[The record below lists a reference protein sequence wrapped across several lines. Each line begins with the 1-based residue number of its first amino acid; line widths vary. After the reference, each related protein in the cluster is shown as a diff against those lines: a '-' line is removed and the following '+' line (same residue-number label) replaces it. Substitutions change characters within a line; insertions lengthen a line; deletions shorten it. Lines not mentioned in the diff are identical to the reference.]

1 MNITEDTDMRRR
13 IGIVMLLMVVGAGI
27 AVGLPWMLGDPIGSL
42 PPPLRHGAWVVAAL
56 VCGLMWL
63 GVEYGRDRRRA
74 LRDQL
79 RQLRGIDH
87 GGS

>member
-1 MNITEDTDMRRR
+1 MGRR

-27 AVGLPWMLGDPIGSL
+27 AAGLPWLLGDPVGSL
-42 PPPLRHGAWVVAAL
+42 PQPLRHGAWVVAAL
-56 VCGLMWL
+56 VCGVMWL
-63 GVEYGRDRRRA
+63 VVEYSRDRRRA
-74 LRDQL
+74 LRDQR

>member
-1 MNITEDTDMRRR
+1 
-13 IGIVMLLMVVGAGI
+13 
-27 AVGLPWMLGDPIGSL
+27 
-42 PPPLRHGAWVVAAL
+42 VVAAL